1 MSSFAVELI
10 VVLVIVFIMLA
21 VLAAASVVVIQE
33 YERGVV
39 LTLGRFSG
47 IRNPG
52 LRFVIPVLQKME
64 RVDTREKV
72 VDIQPQDIITKDNV
86 LVKVNGVV
94 YYRVHDPRLAILDT
108 EDFNQSTKE
117 MAQAT
122 LRGSVGTH
130 DLDELSDPERLS
142 VEIQRNLEVKTEP
155 WGIKVSNVEIKEV
168 DVDKQMVRHISRQAE
183 AERVRR
189 AKIIEA
195 EGEVTA
201 AEAFL
206 DAARMFAESPEAM
219 QLRYLATLS
228 TIANERS
235 STIIFPFPT
244 DIAQMI
250 GSKIKDGVAPDG
262 NAEGGSS
269 NGNGNGSGN
278 GSKKT
283 LS

>member
-1 MSSFAVELI
+1 MSFGVELLI
-10 VVLVIVFIMLA
+10 VLVIVAILLA
-21 VLAAASVVVIQE
+21 ALAAASVVIVQE

-47 IRNPG
+47 IRTPG
-52 LRFVIPVLQKME
+52 LRFVVPVLQKME
-64 RVDTREKV
+64 KVDTREKV

-94 YYRVHDPRLAILDT
+94 YYRVQDARRAILEN
-108 EDFNQSTKE
+108 EDYNASTRE
-117 MAQAT
+117 MAQST

-130 DLDELSDPERLS
+130 ELDELSDPERLS
-142 VEIQRNLEVKTEP
+142 VEIQRALEVKTES

-168 DVDKQMVRHISRQAE
+168 EVDKQMIRHISRQAE

-189 AKIIEA
+189 AKLIEA
-195 EGEVTA
+195 DGEKQAAQAFVDA
-201 AEAFL
+201 AETL
-206 DAARMFAESPEAM
+206 SARPEAM

-235 STIIFPFPT
+235 STIVFPFPT
-244 DIAQMI
+244 DLAQMFS
-250 GSKIKDGVAPDG
+250 SKIKP
-262 NAEGGSS
+262 
-269 NGNGNGSGN
+269 NGSG
-278 GSKKT
+278 SP